1 MESCTGGNSDKSVS
15 RRFAY
20 SRDVQTQ
27 ILNTSNYKDSFLMS
41 DSITPTTHTRSER
54 VLVVEDDPNVGEVIS
69 RYLEREGFEA
79 PVIKNGVEALE
90 VQTRSGS
97 DLVVLDLMLPGL
109 GGLEIA
115 RQMRANGDDTPII
128 ILTAKHSESDVVLGL
143 GLGADDYVAK
153 PFSPP
158 ELVAR
163 VQAVLRRKSAVPN
176 YGGEVIRVGDL
187 TISAATRSVV
197 RRDEELELTST
208 EFDLLVHMASNPGR
222 VYSRES
228 LLQEVWDY
236 SHVGD
241 SSTVT
246 VHVRR
251 LRAKIEQ
258 DAARPEYI
266 KTVWG
271 VGYKFHHSELSVAQ
285 AGVVA

>member
-1 MESCTGGNSDKSVS
+1 M
-15 RRFAY
+15 A
-20 SRDVQTQ
+20 
-27 ILNTSNYKDSFLMS
+27 
-41 DSITPTTHTRSER
+41 DSISTTSAVRLGR

-69 RYLEREGFEA
+69 RYLERDGFDA
-79 PVIKNGVEALE
+79 PVIKNGLEALD
-90 VQTRSGS
+90 VQSRVGS
-97 DLVVLDLMLPGL
+97 DLMVLDLMLPGI

-153 PFSPP
+153 PFSPA

-163 VQAVLRRKSAVPN
+163 VQAVLRRKSAVPD
-176 YGGEVIRVGDL
+176 YGGGVIRVGDL
-187 TISAATRSVV
+187 TISSATRLVT
-197 RRDEELELTST
+197 RKDEQLELTST
-208 EFDLLVHMASNPGR
+208 EFDLLLHMASNPGR
-222 VYSRES
+222 VYSRKS

-251 LRAKIEQ
+251 LRAKIEK
-258 DAARPEYI
+258 DPARPQYI

-271 VGYKFHHSELSVAQ
+271 VGYKFQHSDSVQ
-285 AGVVA
+285 GTGG

>member
-1 MESCTGGNSDKSVS
+1 LAEKSVS
-15 RRFAY
+15 RQFAY
-20 SRDVQTQ
+20 SFLMQTQ
-27 ILNTSNYKDSFLMS
+27 ILDTPEYKDSFLMS
-41 DSITPTTHTRSER
+41 DSVSPTTNTRSER

-79 PVIKNGVEALE
+79 PVITNGVEALE
-90 VQTRSGS
+90 VQTRNGS

-163 VQAVLRRKSAVPN
+163 VQAVLRRKSAIPN

-197 RRDEELELTST
+197 RGEEELELTST

-251 LRAKIEQ
+251 LRAKVEQ
-258 DAARPEYI
+258 DPARPKHI

-271 VGYKFHHSELSVAQ
+271 VGYKFQHPESSMAS
-285 AGVVA
+285 AGVPK